1 MAKIKVSPH
10 PRALSDLLKK
20 KGMTQ
25 TDARQKTGVDRKTL
39 LKIDRGEEV
48 KLETLQ
54 RVAIKLQVTEEYFRH
69 PPTADVTAAAAAD
82 VPPEWGTIMLRKL
95 DVARLEELL
104 RQAARPRWELNAQ
117 VREDV
122 ARKFLVEL
130 EGAVENFWGQVNSD
144 DKDVKGTPLSLREQ
158 LDRLKTADEIA
169 ARLEQLAE
177 HRLTLLGGTY
187 QFWECSETTT
197 YDEHTRWS
205 YFSSD
210 RPLLSVEPF
219 GTLSRRVQVS
229 EYEGSPPPDFPTSL
243 EDGVVVVN
251 GVRWTSLED
260 L

>member
-1 MAKIKVSPH
+1 VAKIKVSPH
-10 PRALSDLLKK
+10 PGALSELLKK

-25 TDARQKTGVDRKTL
+25 TDARHKTGVDRKTL

-69 PPTADVTAAAAAD
+69 PPTAEVTAAAD

-117 VREDV
+117 VREDA

-130 EGAVENFWGQVNSD
+130 EGAVENFWGQVNSSD
-144 DKDVKGTPLSLREQ
+144 TDAKGTPLSLREQ
-158 LDRLKTADEIA
+158 LHRLKTADDIA
-169 ARLEQLAE
+169 ARLEQLVE

-187 QFWECSETTT
+187 QFWECSETT
-197 YDEHTRWS
+197 YEEHIRWS

-219 GTLSRRVQVS
+219 GTLSRRAQVS
-229 EYEGSPPPDFPTSL
+229 EYEGSPPPNFATSI

>member
-1 MAKIKVSPH
+1 VAKIKVSPH
-10 PRALSDLLKK
+10 PGALSELLKK

-25 TDARQKTGVDRKTL
+25 TDAFEKTRVDRKTL
-39 LKIDRGEEV
+39 LKIERGDEV

-54 RVAIKLQVTEEYFRH
+54 QVAIKLQVTEEYFRH
-69 PPTADVTAAAAAD
+69 PPTAEVTAATDDA
-82 VPPEWGTIMLRKL
+82 PPEWGTIMLRKL

-117 VREDV
+117 VRENG

-130 EGAVENFWGQVNSD
+130 EGALEKFWGQVNSSD
-144 DKDVKGTPLSLREQ
+144 IDAEGEPLSLREQ
-158 LDRLKTADEIA
+158 LDRLKTADDIA

-187 QFWECSETTT
+187 QFWECSETT
-197 YDEHTRWS
+197 YEEHIRWS

-210 RPLLSVEPF
+210 TPLLSIEPF
-219 GTLSRRVQVS
+219 GTLSRRAQVS
-229 EYEGSPPPDFPTSL
+229 EYAGSPPPNFPISI

-251 GVRWTSLED
+251 GVQWTSLEE